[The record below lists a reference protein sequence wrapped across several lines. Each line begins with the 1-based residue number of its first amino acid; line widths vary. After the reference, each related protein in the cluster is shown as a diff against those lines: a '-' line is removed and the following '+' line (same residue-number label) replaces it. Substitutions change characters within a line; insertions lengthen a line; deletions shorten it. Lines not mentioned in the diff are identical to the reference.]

1 MAERELANNAT
12 VLLERHTMQKPKE
25 KKGTRSGIANIKSG
39 KDERNTSRN
48 GCVIRD
54 SAEALAMCL
63 SPEYAGLSDEYPQYS
78 LKQKGQ
84 KGGY

>member
-1 MAERELANNAT
+1 MVR
-12 VLLERHTMQKPKE
+12 PKE
-25 KKGTRSGIANIKSG
+25 KPGTESKIARIKSG
-39 KDERNTSRN
+39 KDERDTSRD

-54 SAEALAMCL
+54 SAEALAACL
-63 SPEYAGLSDEYPQYS
+63 SPQYAGLSDEYPQYS